1 MTQSVSFRITRTA
14 EDVAQTLNAL
24 SQRLIKLENRLESL
38 ELQLE
43 RKSSDA
49 DAMPMDEIER
59 LDGVDRLL
67 TDCRD
72 LLLRSE
78 PQWWSNPTLICAR
91 SKTWLPNPS
100 NGWHN
105 LNKATYGSFI
115 HQLLSDSRSDV
126 AQPPKFLRR
135 WSPA

>member
-14 EDVAQTLNAL
+14 EDVAETLNAL

-49 DAMPMDEIER
+49 DAMPTDEIER

-78 PQWWSNPTLICAR
+78 PQWVDQTSSVMSSEQDLA
-91 SKTWLPNPS
+91 
-100 NGWHN
+100 
-105 LNKATYGSFI
+105 A
-115 HQLLSDSRSDV
+115 
-126 AQPPKFLRR
+126 
-135 WSPA
+135 

>member
-43 RKSSDA
+43 RQLSAVNSMPA
-49 DAMPMDEIER
+49 DEMER

-72 LLLRSE
+72 LLLSSE
-78 PQWWSNPTLICAR
+78 PQWVDQSSSVMSSEQDLA
-91 SKTWLPNPS
+91 
-100 NGWHN
+100 
-105 LNKATYGSFI
+105 A
-115 HQLLSDSRSDV
+115 
-126 AQPPKFLRR
+126 
-135 WSPA
+135 

>member
-14 EDVAQTLNAL
+14 EDVAETLNAL

-43 RKSSDA
+43 RQSKEVNSMPA
-49 DAMPMDEIER
+49 DEMER

-72 LLLRSE
+72 LLLSSE
-78 PQWWSNPTLICAR
+78 PQWVDQSSSVMSSEQDLA
-91 SKTWLPNPS
+91 
-100 NGWHN
+100 
-105 LNKATYGSFI
+105 A
-115 HQLLSDSRSDV
+115 
-126 AQPPKFLRR
+126 
-135 WSPA
+135 

>member
-14 EDVAQTLNAL
+14 EDVAETLNAL

-43 RKSSDA
+43 RQSSEVNSMPA
-49 DAMPMDEIER
+49 DEMER

-72 LLLRSE
+72 LLLSSE
-78 PQWWSNPTLICAR
+78 PQWVDQSSSVMSSEQDLA
-91 SKTWLPNPS
+91 
-100 NGWHN
+100 
-105 LNKATYGSFI
+105 A
-115 HQLLSDSRSDV
+115 
-126 AQPPKFLRR
+126 
-135 WSPA
+135 

>member
-43 RKSSDA
+43 RNSSEVN
-49 DAMPMDEIER
+49 AMPTDEIER

-67 TDCRD
+67 TDCKD

-78 PQWWSNPTLICAR
+78 PQWV
-91 SKTWLPNPS
+91 
-100 NGWHN
+100 
-105 LNKATYGSFI
+105 
-115 HQLLSDSRSDV
+115 D
-126 AQPPKFLRR
+126 QPISVMSSEQDL
-135 WSPA
+135 AA

>member
-14 EDVAQTLNAL
+14 EDVAQTLNAI

-78 PQWWSNPTLICAR
+78 PQWVEQ
-91 SKTWLPNPS
+91 PN
-100 NGWHN
+100 
-105 LNKATYGSFI
+105 
-115 HQLLSDSRSDV
+115 SDMCSEQDL
-126 AQPPKFLRR
+126 A
-135 WSPA
+135 A

>member
-14 EDVAQTLNAL
+14 EDVAETLNAL

-43 RKSSDA
+43 RQSSEVNT
-49 DAMPMDEIER
+49 MPVEEMER

-67 TDCRD
+67 TDCKD

-78 PQWWSNPTLICAR
+78 PQRVDP
-91 SKTWLPNPS
+91 PS
-100 NGWHN
+100 SVMSSEQD
-105 LNKATYGSFI
+105 LA
-115 HQLLSDSRSDV
+115 
-126 AQPPKFLRR
+126 A
-135 WSPA
+135 

>member
-38 ELQLE
+38 ELQME
-43 RKSSDA
+43 RKSSEVNV
-49 DAMPMDEIER
+49 MPTDEIER

-78 PQWWSNPTLICAR
+78 PQWVDP
-91 SKTWLPNPS
+91 PNTVMS
-100 NGWHN
+100 SEQD
-105 LNKATYGSFI
+105 LA
-115 HQLLSDSRSDV
+115 
-126 AQPPKFLRR
+126 A
-135 WSPA
+135 

>member
-43 RKSSDA
+43 RNSSEA
-49 DAMPMDEIER
+49 NAMPTDEIER

-67 TDCRD
+67 TDCKD
-72 LLLRSE
+72 LLLHSE
-78 PQWWSNPTLICAR
+78 PQW
-91 SKTWLPNPS
+91 
-100 NGWHN
+100 
-105 LNKATYGSFI
+105 
-115 HQLLSDSRSDV
+115 V
-126 AQPPKFLRR
+126 AQPISVMSSEQDL
-135 WSPA
+135 AA

>member
-14 EDVAQTLNAL
+14 EDVAETLNAL

-78 PQWWSNPTLICAR
+78 PQWVEQ
-91 SKTWLPNPS
+91 PN
-100 NGWHN
+100 
-105 LNKATYGSFI
+105 
-115 HQLLSDSRSDV
+115 SDMCSEQDL
-126 AQPPKFLRR
+126 A
-135 WSPA
+135 A

>member
-38 ELQLE
+38 EFQLA
-43 RKSSDA
+43 RQSSEVN
-49 DAMPMDEIER
+49 AMPTAEIER

-78 PQWWSNPTLICAR
+78 PQSVDQ
-91 SKTWLPNPS
+91 PS
-100 NGWHN
+100 SVMSSEQD
-105 LNKATYGSFI
+105 LA
-115 HQLLSDSRSDV
+115 
-126 AQPPKFLRR
+126 A
-135 WSPA
+135 

>member
-14 EDVAQTLNAL
+14 EDVAETLNAL

-43 RKSSDA
+43 RQSSEVNT
-49 DAMPMDEIER
+49 MPTDEMER

-67 TDCRD
+67 TDCRE

-78 PQWWSNPTLICAR
+78 PQSVDQ
-91 SKTWLPNPS
+91 PS
-100 NGWHN
+100 SVMSSEQD
-105 LNKATYGSFI
+105 LA
-115 HQLLSDSRSDV
+115 
-126 AQPPKFLRR
+126 A
-135 WSPA
+135 

>member
-24 SQRLIKLENRLESL
+24 SQRLIKLENRLENL

-43 RKSSDA
+43 RQSSEFNSMPA
-49 DAMPMDEIER
+49 DEMER

-72 LLLRSE
+72 LLLSSE
-78 PQWWSNPTLICAR
+78 PQWVDQSSSVMSSEQDLA
-91 SKTWLPNPS
+91 
-100 NGWHN
+100 
-105 LNKATYGSFI
+105 A
-115 HQLLSDSRSDV
+115 
-126 AQPPKFLRR
+126 
-135 WSPA
+135 

>member
-14 EDVAQTLNAL
+14 EDVAHTLNAL

-43 RKSSDA
+43 RQSSEVNSMPA
-49 DAMPMDEIER
+49 DEMER

-72 LLLRSE
+72 LLLSSE
-78 PQWWSNPTLICAR
+78 PQWVDQSSSVMSSEQDLA
-91 SKTWLPNPS
+91 
-100 NGWHN
+100 
-105 LNKATYGSFI
+105 A
-115 HQLLSDSRSDV
+115 
-126 AQPPKFLRR
+126 
-135 WSPA
+135 

>member
-43 RKSSDA
+43 RQSSEVNSMPA
-49 DAMPMDEIER
+49 DEMER

-72 LLLRSE
+72 LLLSSE
-78 PQWWSNPTLICAR
+78 PPCVDQSSSVMSSEQDLA
-91 SKTWLPNPS
+91 
-100 NGWHN
+100 
-105 LNKATYGSFI
+105 A
-115 HQLLSDSRSDV
+115 
-126 AQPPKFLRR
+126 
-135 WSPA
+135 

>member
-43 RKSSDA
+43 RNSSEA
-49 DAMPMDEIER
+49 NAMPTDEIER

-67 TDCRD
+67 TDCKE

-78 PQWWSNPTLICAR
+78 PQWVD
-91 SKTWLPNPS
+91 
-100 NGWHN
+100 
-105 LNKATYGSFI
+105 
-115 HQLLSDSRSDV
+115 Q
-126 AQPPKFLRR
+126 QPISVMSSEQDL
-135 WSPA
+135 AA

>member
-43 RKSSDA
+43 RQSSEVNSMPA
-49 DAMPMDEIER
+49 DEMER

-72 LLLRSE
+72 LLLNSE
-78 PQWWSNPTLICAR
+78 PQWVDQSSSVMSSEQDLA
-91 SKTWLPNPS
+91 
-100 NGWHN
+100 
-105 LNKATYGSFI
+105 A
-115 HQLLSDSRSDV
+115 
-126 AQPPKFLRR
+126 
-135 WSPA
+135 

>member
-43 RKSSDA
+43 RNSSEA
-49 DAMPMDEIER
+49 NAMPTDEIER

-78 PQWWSNPTLICAR
+78 PQWVGQSNTVMSSEQDLA
-91 SKTWLPNPS
+91 
-100 NGWHN
+100 
-105 LNKATYGSFI
+105 A
-115 HQLLSDSRSDV
+115 
-126 AQPPKFLRR
+126 
-135 WSPA
+135 

>member
-38 ELQLE
+38 ELQME
-43 RKSSDA
+43 RKSSEVNV
-49 DAMPMDEIER
+49 MPTDEIER

-78 PQWWSNPTLICAR
+78 PQWVD
-91 SKTWLPNPS
+91 LPNS
-100 NGWHN
+100 AMSSEQD
-105 LNKATYGSFI
+105 LA
-115 HQLLSDSRSDV
+115 
-126 AQPPKFLRR
+126 A
-135 WSPA
+135 

>member
-49 DAMPMDEIER
+49 DAMPTDEIER

-78 PQWWSNPTLICAR
+78 PQWVEQ
-91 SKTWLPNPS
+91 PN
-100 NGWHN
+100 
-105 LNKATYGSFI
+105 
-115 HQLLSDSRSDV
+115 SDMCSEQDL
-126 AQPPKFLRR
+126 A
-135 WSPA
+135 A

>member
-43 RKSSDA
+43 RQLSAVNSMPA
-49 DAMPMDEIER
+49 DEMER

-72 LLLRSE
+72 LLLSSE
-78 PQWWSNPTLICAR
+78 PQWVDQS
-91 SKTWLPNPS
+91 SS
-100 NGWHN
+100 VM
-105 LNKATYGSFI
+105 S
-115 HQLLSDSRSDV
+115 S
-126 AQPPKFLRR
+126 AQDL
-135 WSPA
+135 AA

>member
-1 MTQSVSFRITRTA
+1 MTQSVSFRITLTS

-38 ELQLE
+38 ELQLD
-43 RKSSDA
+43 RQSSEA
-49 DAMPMDEIER
+49 NAMPKDELER

-78 PQWWSNPTLICAR
+78 PQWVDH
-91 SKTWLPNPS
+91 PNPVMCS
-100 NGWHN
+100 EQD
-105 LNKATYGSFI
+105 LA
-115 HQLLSDSRSDV
+115 
-126 AQPPKFLRR
+126 A
-135 WSPA
+135 

>member
-14 EDVAQTLNAL
+14 EDVAETLNAL

-43 RKSSDA
+43 RQSSEVNTMPA
-49 DAMPMDEIER
+49 DEMER

-67 TDCRD
+67 TDCKD

-78 PQWWSNPTLICAR
+78 PKWVDQ
-91 SKTWLPNPS
+91 PS
-100 NGWHN
+100 SVMSSEQD
-105 LNKATYGSFI
+105 LA
-115 HQLLSDSRSDV
+115 
-126 AQPPKFLRR
+126 A
-135 WSPA
+135 

>member
-14 EDVAQTLNAL
+14 EDVAETLNAL

-43 RKSSDA
+43 RQSKEVNSMPA
-49 DAMPMDEIER
+49 DEMER

-72 LLLRSE
+72 LLLSSE
-78 PQWWSNPTLICAR
+78 PQWVDQSSSVMSSEQDLTA
-91 SKTWLPNPS
+91 
-100 NGWHN
+100 
-105 LNKATYGSFI
+105 
-115 HQLLSDSRSDV
+115 
-126 AQPPKFLRR
+126 
-135 WSPA
+135 

>member
-14 EDVAQTLNAL
+14 EDVAEALNAL

-43 RKSSDA
+43 RQSSEVNSMPA
-49 DAMPMDEIER
+49 DEMER

-72 LLLRSE
+72 LLLSSE
-78 PQWWSNPTLICAR
+78 PQWVDQSSSVMSSEQDLA
-91 SKTWLPNPS
+91 
-100 NGWHN
+100 
-105 LNKATYGSFI
+105 A
-115 HQLLSDSRSDV
+115 
-126 AQPPKFLRR
+126 
-135 WSPA
+135 

>member
-14 EDVAQTLNAL
+14 EDVAETLNAL

-43 RKSSDA
+43 RQSSEVNTMPA
-49 DAMPMDEIER
+49 DEMDR

-67 TDCRD
+67 TDCKD

-78 PQWWSNPTLICAR
+78 PQWVDP
-91 SKTWLPNPS
+91 PS
-100 NGWHN
+100 SVMSSEQD
-105 LNKATYGSFI
+105 LA
-115 HQLLSDSRSDV
+115 
-126 AQPPKFLRR
+126 A
-135 WSPA
+135 

>member
-43 RKSSDA
+43 RQSSDA
-49 DAMPMDEIER
+49 DAMPKDELER

-78 PQWWSNPTLICAR
+78 PQWVDH
-91 SKTWLPNPS
+91 PNPVMCS
-100 NGWHN
+100 EQD
-105 LNKATYGSFI
+105 LA
-115 HQLLSDSRSDV
+115 
-126 AQPPKFLRR
+126 A
-135 WSPA
+135 